1 MGAYAVLP
9 WRSRLKISFCEIFG
23 VVQFSTFA
31 TLSVAKRTFGQ
42 TVSIN
47 GRQVTQ
53 QRGRGWHGPGDAA
66 SVYLNFG
73 IGGTLMRGG
82 GMAVTLLAF
91 PIPLGSV
98 SMLFAAL
105 MAAAL
110 APSCPVGAKP
120 PPCANAAPGTARIMN
135 SAAAIF
141 RELFDMVMLLLHPD
155 KR

>member
-1 MGAYAVLP
+1 LTVKG
-9 WRSRLKISFCEIFG
+9 RLLRERPFLGS
-23 VVQFSTFA
+23 
-31 TLSVAKRTFGQ
+31 KRTFEQ

-47 GRQVTQ
+47 GR
-53 QRGRGWHGPGDAA
+53 A
-66 SVYLNFG
+66 SVYLNCG

-98 SMLFAAL
+98 STLFAAL

-110 APSCPVGAKP
+110 APICPVGAEP
-120 PPCANAAPGTARIMN
+120 PPRANAAPGTARIMN

-141 RELFDMVMLLLHPD
+141 IELFDMMMLLLHPD
-155 KR
+155 NAECPKFM